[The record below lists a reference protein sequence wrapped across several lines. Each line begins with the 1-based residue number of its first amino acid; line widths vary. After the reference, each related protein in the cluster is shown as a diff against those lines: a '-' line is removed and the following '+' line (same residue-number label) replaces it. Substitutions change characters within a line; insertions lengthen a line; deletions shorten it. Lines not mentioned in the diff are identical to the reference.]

1 MYKREHIKGSIC
13 VLIYFYFGVQ
23 NFSRDVVDLAIRI
36 QKYFSAALNSKGKN
50 ERLNVA
56 PIGRNCH
63 VYVWRRLI
71 LTKLVMNWN
80 CCRGLAILNCLYIC
94 KSHACWVHNK
104 LLNFKSYSLVKL
116 DITLGSFVTNNSLVG
131 IVCIISLWGE
141 TPQTSTLFLPE
152 LRKGIV
158 VNYYYYFFF
167 FSFSEIE

>member
-63 VYVWRRLI
+63 VYV
-71 LTKLVMNWN
+71 
-80 CCRGLAILNCLYIC
+80 
-94 KSHACWVHNK
+94 
-104 LLNFKSYSLVKL
+104 
-116 DITLGSFVTNNSLVG
+116 
-131 IVCIISLWGE
+131 
-141 TPQTSTLFLPE
+141 
-152 LRKGIV
+152 
-158 VNYYYYFFF
+158 
-167 FSFSEIE
+167 